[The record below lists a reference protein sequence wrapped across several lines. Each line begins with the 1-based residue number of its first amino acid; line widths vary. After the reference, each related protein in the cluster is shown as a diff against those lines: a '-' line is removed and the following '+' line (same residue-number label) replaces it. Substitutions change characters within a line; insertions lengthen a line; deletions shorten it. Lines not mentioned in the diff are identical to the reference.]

1 MKRVKPR
8 IARREA
14 DVSGLINRA
23 IGCSTGSADYP
34 EASRCRSDI
43 FLARTT
49 GETPRKKTILLLWER
64 LAAIDLLPGR
74 RRGQ

>member
-34 EASRCRSDI
+34 EGVT
-43 FLARTT
+43 LQ
-49 GETPRKKTILLLWER
+49 E
-64 LAAIDLLPGR
+64 
-74 RRGQ
+74 